1 MWVSETLN
9 TTNPAGVYSK
19 YRYLHKHY
27 LWFKQALNLIA
38 LSHTQMVFFP
48 VFDVLQRVVLVWG
61 GHISQE
67 KGTSG
72 EHSRREWVKRLIWRK
87 AGREDGMRRPFL
99 ALLLMLLMFLI
110 IPRFCLEP
118 FKDKHTHKRERQK
131 SSHEKESCMG
141 CVNSSG
147 RDNAFMMV

>member
-1 MWVSETLN
+1 MSVWNPN

-19 YRYLHKHY
+19 YPYLHMHY
-27 LWFKQALNLIA
+27 LSFKQALNLIA

-67 KGTSG
+67 RELLENISDAS
-72 EHSRREWVKRLIWRK
+72 ESSVLSRFLRAHWRK

-118 FKDKHTHKRERQK
+118 FKDKHTQARAPEEQSWERIMHGWCKQFWQ
-131 SSHEKESCMG
+131 G
-141 CVNSSG
+141 
-147 RDNAFMMV
+147 